1 MLKKKMDYCL
11 QRGYE
16 KAAAEQEELKIRVVR
31 SGRRTVCL
39 QIDEKHDITVRAPYR
54 MPDSEI
60 RRFVEEKSSW
70 ITKHIKQIKER
81 QRNEELQPEERLTTE
96 EIRKLAGEALKY
108 IPQRTAYYAP
118 LVKVSYGRIT
128 IRNQKSR
135 WGSCSSKGNLNFNC
149 LLMLM
154 PPEVIDYVVVHE
166 LCHRLEMNHSERFWK
181 EVERVLPDY
190 KLRKKWLRENG
201 DRIMRRM
208 ALPG

>member
-1 MLKKKMDYCL
+1 MNCL
-11 QRGYE
+11 QMRE
-16 KAAAEQEELKIRVVR
+16 RKSEMKQEDLNIKVVR
-31 SGRRTVCL
+31 SGRRTISL
-39 QIDEKHDITVRAPYR
+39 QIDENLNITVRAPYR
-54 MPDSEI
+54 VPDSEI
-60 RRFVEEKSSW
+60 RSFVEEKSSW
-70 ITKHIKQIKER
+70 ITKHIKLIKER
-81 QRNEELQPEERLTTE
+81 QKNAAEDPVERLTAE
-96 EIRKLAGEALKY
+96 EIRKLAEEALKY
-108 IPQRTAYYAP
+108 IPQRTSFYAS
-118 LVKVSYGRIT
+118 LVKVNYGRIT

-208 ALPG
+208 L

>member
-1 MLKKKMDYCL
+1 M
-11 QRGYE
+11 
-16 KAAAEQEELKIRVVR
+16 EQEGLRIKVVR

-39 QIDEKHDITVRAPYR
+39 QIDDNLDITVRAPYR
-54 MPDSEI
+54 MSDSEI

-70 ITKHIKQIKER
+70 ITKHRKLMAER
-81 QRNEELQPEERLTTE
+81 QRNAAQEQEECLTAEELS
-96 EIRKLAGEALKY
+96 KLAKEALRY
-108 IPQRTAYYAP
+108 IPQRAAFYAP
-118 LVKVSYGRIT
+118 LVKANYGRIT
-128 IRNQKSR
+128 IRNQRSR

-166 LCHRLEMNHSERFWK
+166 LCHRLEMNHSERFWR

-190 KLRKKWLRENG
+190 KIHRKWLRENG

-208 ALPG
+208 TGNDAK